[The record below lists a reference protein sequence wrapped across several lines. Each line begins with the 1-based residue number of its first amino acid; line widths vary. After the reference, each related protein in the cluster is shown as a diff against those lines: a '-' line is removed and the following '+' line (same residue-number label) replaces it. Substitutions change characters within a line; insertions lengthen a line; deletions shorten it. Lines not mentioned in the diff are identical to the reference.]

1 VTLRFFPDSQDE
13 TCSYTNS
20 SQALTFTT
28 DSVPV
33 VSHCFNI
40 ADLFGGNTTNGFV
53 DQIRNVRPLVDGH
66 VGIAWQLENM
76 DTLDPKANYSRVLYH
91 ETAFHPAEDKYD
103 PGTYG
108 PHRINVYGGANC
120 SQIDPSGAWD
130 FLDWYGFDCW
140 SETEGNCGT
149 VPYSI
154 VSFLI
159 TAGDF
164 NNEAAQHGKCMM
176 FAEMG
181 AGSSHQ
187 PLKAVVGAVV
197 GALMTM
203 WLTW

>member
-76 DTLDPKANYSRVLYH
+76 DTLDPKASTTLGLTVRIESTSMEEPTVPKSIL
-91 ETAFHPAEDKYD
+91 PG
-103 PGTYG
+103 PGTFW
-108 PHRINVYGGANC
+108 I
-120 SQIDPSGAWD
+120 
-130 FLDWYGFDCW
+130 
-140 SETEGNCGT
+140 GT
-149 VPYSI
+149 VSI
-154 VSFLI
+154 VGVRPKAI
-159 TAGDF
+159 AGPCRI
-164 NNEAAQHGKCMM
+164 A
-176 FAEMG
+176 
-181 AGSSHQ
+181 S
-187 PLKAVVGAVV
+187 
-197 GALMTM
+197 
-203 WLTW
+203 